1 MSFMDFIT
9 QFHFLRP
16 LWLLALLLV
25 PLLWWYSQKTQAFS
39 GSDWSK
45 AIQPELLKHL
55 MVGKSA
61 TNTSTNN
68 WAWILLSIIII
79 ALGLSGPSWQK
90 KPEPLHQQSDNL
102 AVVLDLSLSMLASD
116 QKPDRLTRAKHKLR
130 DLLEQRKE
138 GTTALI
144 VYSGDSYVV
153 TPLTDDI
160 NTLKSMLPALDPFI
174 MPVMGSRPD
183 LAIEKAI
190 DVLKNGGAT
199 QGKILLITD
208 GIEKTNLSAI
218 KALLKPTNYPLSVLA
233 VGTEQGGPINI
244 PQQGYLKDK
253 GSVII
258 PKTDFDLLSQ
268 LASENN
274 GIMEVISLSDND
286 INNLKAVTA
295 VNSMS
300 TEETTDNN
308 GLYDQWHDEGYWLAL
323 LLIPLVLIGHR
334 KGAFSLVLLLAFT
347 LQPNDAMAFEWKDLW
362 LTSDQQAMALV
373 NKDPA
378 KAAELFQNNQWKGTA
393 QFNAKDFEGAQQS
406 FNSGSTATDLYNE
419 ATALAQQQKFEEAVS
434 AYEDVLEKNP
444 EFKDAAL
451 NKELIEKFL
460 EEQEPQDQQS
470 QDQSSDDSDSEQSE
484 SDQSDSQDSQ
494 DSQSSQDK
502 QQSEN
507 QEQSDQQ
514 NSDQQQSDQ
523 QNPSEQSD
531 SEQQDSQQPDQ
542 QNDKKEQEQKAS
554 ASEQSEQEAEAQKQ
568 EQQAQAKEVDE
579 LTDEETQAFE
589 QWMRRVPDDPGGLL
603 RRKFTQQYQQKQY
616 ENRRRPQQQEEGQPI
631 W

>member
-1 MSFMDFIT
+1 MSFMDFVT

-55 MVGKSA
+55 MVGKNA
-61 TNTSTNN
+61 TNTTNN
-68 WAWILLSIIII
+68 WAWIFI
-79 ALGLSGPSWQK
+79 AIVFIVVGLSGPSWKQ

-102 AVVLDLSLSMLASD
+102 AVILDLSLSMLASD

-208 GIEKTNLSAI
+208 GIEEDNLSTV
-218 KALLKPTNYPLSVLA
+218 KTLLKPTNYPLSVLA

-253 GSVII
+253 GSVIM
-258 PKTDFDLLSQ
+258 PKTDFDLLTQ
-268 LASENN
+268 LASDND
-274 GIMEVISLSDND
+274 GIMEAISLSDSD
-286 INNLKAVTA
+286 INNLKAVTT
-295 VNSMS
+295 VSSMP
-300 TEETTDNN
+300 TEEATDNN

-334 KGAFSLVLLLAFT
+334 KGAFSLALLLTFAF
-347 LQPNDAMAFEWKDLW
+347 QPNEAMAFEWKDLW
-362 LTSDQQAMALV
+362 KTSDQQAMAIV
-373 NKDPA
+373 DKDPA
-378 KAAELFQNNQWKGTA
+378 KAAELFKNNQWKGTA
-393 QFNAKDFEGAQQS
+393 QFKAKNFEGAQQS
-406 FNSGSTATDLYNE
+406 FNSGSTTTDLYNG
-419 ATALAQQQKFEEAVS
+419 ATTLAQQQMFEEALS
-434 AYEDVLEKNP
+434 AYDKVLEKDP
-444 EFKDAAL
+444 KHTDAAL
-451 NKELIEKFL
+451 NKALIEKFL
-460 EEQEPQDQQS
+460 EEQEKQEQQS
-470 QDQSSDDSDSEQSE
+470 QDQSSDDSEQSNSDQSK
-484 SDQSDSQDSQ
+484 SDQSDSQDSK
-494 DSQSSQDK
+494 DSQNN

-514 NSDQQQSDQ
+514 QNSDQQNQ
-523 QNPSEQSD
+523 QNQQNQ
-531 SEQQDSQQPDQ
+531 SEQQNSQQDQ
-542 QNDKKEQEQKAS
+542 AQQSEQQEQQEQQAK
-554 ASEQSEQEAEAQKQ
+554 ASEQSNQDTQAQKQ
-568 EQQAQAKEVDE
+568 EQQAQAKELDE

-603 RRKFTQQYQQKQY
+603 RRKFAQQYQQKQY
-616 ENRRRPQQQEEGQPI
+616 ENRSRPQRQEEGQPI